1 MVTRLSVANA
11 LALHT
16 QTSTTP
22 AHTVAVIVLEASD
35 LLSHARLHRLV
46 ASSLPQLARFRSR
59 LVGKPLGMGQPVW
72 AEIDDY
78 DPTPHI
84 QCASVTA
91 PGGHRELADLV
102 TELSAES
109 HDWRRSLWKA
119 WTIDGLAGGRWA
131 LAVKMS
137 PVLSDGG
144 HGVASVWERLST
156 SGPNDSADTHPMEAG
171 VGPAP
176 SLGGL
181 VTDTVSEIFENH
193 ITGVWLVAEAVT
205 GVLQAMRRRP
215 RSTDSPPVDPQAT
228 SSMSGPVP
236 QTVFN
241 APLTKRRSMAFA
253 SIPLTHV
260 KTVSS
265 AFGGSTAN
273 VFLAACTLSLRAW
286 LQRYD
291 VVPDDPLVMQVPLS
305 LPAGDPA
312 EAGKSLTTGQV
323 RVPVQLTDPVQVL
336 TNLHTAAERLN
347 IAHDFNDEKIDP
359 AIDPATILSLLPP
372 SVMHA
377 GMQVYTELGLARW
390 RTPSCH
396 GRVSFS
402 SAKPGPAYCAGAEV
416 VGMHT
421 AEPLVEGCGLN
432 ITVTSHGDVM
442 DLCLCACPDN
452 VPRVNE
458 IATGIV
464 EAVDI
469 LRAAAAKSPRGE
481 GRSVVTEMTSHATK
495 RSRRH

>member
-22 AHTVAVIVLEASD
+22 AHTVAVMVLEASD

-176 SLGGL
+176 SLGEL

-260 KTVSS
+260 KTVSD

-347 IAHDFNDEKIDP
+347 IAYDFNDEKTDP
-359 AIDPATILSLLPP
+359 AVDPAPLLSLLPP
-372 SVMHA
+372 SVTRA

-402 SAKPGPAYCAGAEV
+402 SAEPGPAYCAGAEV

-432 ITVTSHGDVM
+432 ITVTSHADVM

-452 VPRVNE
+452 VPQVNE

-469 LRAAAAKSPRGE
+469 LRAAAAESPRGE
-481 GRSVVTEMTSHATK
+481 GRSVVTEMKSHATK